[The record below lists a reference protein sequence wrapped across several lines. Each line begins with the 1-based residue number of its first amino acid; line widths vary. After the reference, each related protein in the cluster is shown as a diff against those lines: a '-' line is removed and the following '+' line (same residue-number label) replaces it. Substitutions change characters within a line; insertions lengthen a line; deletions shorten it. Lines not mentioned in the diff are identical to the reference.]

1 MLTVL
6 FRLFAAVAGALLA
19 IGSVYFPV
27 MKFIADV
34 QPDFNSATNDPS
46 AIIKPFLD
54 WSRTNSVLVVSA
66 GLMGILGLFL
76 LRYAARGSG
85 SDSSDSHI
93 SYPGID

>member
-6 FRLFAAVAGALLA
+6 FRLFAAVAGAILA
-19 IGSVYFPV
+19 IASFYFPI

-34 QPDFNSATNDPS
+34 QPDFSEATNDPS
-46 AIIKPFLD
+46 AIFKPFLQ
-54 WSRTNSVLVVSA
+54 WTRVNTPILLVASLA
-66 GLMGILGLFL
+66 GIIGLLL

-93 SYPGID
+93 TYPGID